1 MRKPSIPDL
10 IYQKTFP
17 RPKQGEP
24 ASFYAHVQRHIVGEV
39 RVEVQTYYG
48 ALDTLEAQ
56 YPGLDYTYAPHR
68 RRMSR
73 YPWHRRLFRV
83 FDELS
88 LTNDEILNLCQWE
101 GTRAAKER
109 YEREAQTEVKTTT
122 AHDVAVAPRG
132 SGPRVIFEGWSTE
145 SSAEQSIDSQHAAK
159 EDPADQESDDQPKSE
174 QRGDSPDSLPAPS
187 NEILDLLRTA
197 IQSRSRLES
206 SVATTQAWEQ
216 WLKDALERH
225 EMDID
230 SVMTALEGI
239 DPDPLAPLDDLEAL
253 GSLLTDS
260 PIPGRT
266 PSPRALS
273 SAEQRTYDELHN
285 MVDQLQTDNTRLAA
299 DNAALALFLRRTQ
312 TEAAR

>member
-1 MRKPSIPDL
+1 
-10 IYQKTFP
+10 
-17 RPKQGEP
+17 
-24 ASFYAHVQRHIVGEV
+24 
-39 RVEVQTYYG
+39 
-48 ALDTLEAQ
+48 
-56 YPGLDYTYAPHR
+56 
-68 RRMSR
+68 MSR

-88 LTNDEILNLCQWE
+88 LTDDEILNLCQWE

-122 AHDVAVAPRG
+122 AHDVVAAPRG
-132 SGPRVIFEGWSTE
+132 NGPRMIIEGWPPSSSSEECSTNTQRVAEVVVTPCSEE
-145 SSAEQSIDSQHAAK
+145 SRKTQEDVDELQS
-159 EDPADQESDDQPKSE
+159 P
-174 QRGDSPDSLPAPS
+174 PAPS

-230 SVMTALEGI
+230 SVMTALQSI
-239 DPDPLAPLDDLEAL
+239 DPEPTQGPDDPEAL
-253 GSLLTDS
+253 LSLLNTS
-260 PIPGRT
+260 PTPDLS
-266 PSPRALS
+266 PSPQALS
-273 SAEQRTYDELHN
+273 PPEHRSYDELHT